1 MLLKKGMRIV
11 FAGDSV
17 TDDSR
22 SRPEGEGWGNSLGLG
37 YVHMTDAMLT
47 VDYPELFIRCTNRG
61 IGGNTSRDLL
71 ARWEEDVTA
80 LKPDLV
86 VLCIGI
92 NDVWRQ
98 FDCTVQTDWAVSPEE
113 YRRNLNVMAGNTT
126 VPMVWMTPY
135 YLEPNPADAMRA
147 RMDEYR
153 AICKEEA
160 AKRGIPCIDLQEA
173 FAPLLRHRYPAT
185 ITWDRVHPGFTGSLV
200 ISRALMETLTKE

>member
-1 MLLKKGMRIV
+1 M
-11 FAGDSV
+11 

-22 SRPEGEGWGNSLGLG
+22 SRPEGEGRGNSLGLG

-113 YRRNLNVMAGNTT
+113 YRRNLNVMADHTT

-160 AKRGIPCIDLQEA
+160 AKRGIPCVDLQEA

>member
-22 SRPEGEGWGNSLGLG
+22 SRPEGEGRGNSLGLG

-113 YRRNLNVMAGNTT
+113 YRRNLNAMADHTT
-126 VPMVWMTPY
+126 APMVWMTPY
-135 YLEPNPADAMRA
+135 YLEPNPADAMRGPGWTNTGLSA
-147 RMDEYR
+147 RRKPPNGASLASTCRMPLP
-153 AICKEEA
+153 
-160 AKRGIPCIDLQEA
+160 PCCST
-173 FAPLLRHRYPAT
+173 AT
-185 ITWDRVHPGFTGSLV
+185 PPPSPGTGSTPASPAV
-200 ISRALMETLTKE
+200 WSFPGP

>member
-22 SRPEGEGWGNSLGLG
+22 SRPEGEGRGNSLGLG

-113 YRRNLNVMAGNTT
+113 YRRNLNVMADHTT

-135 YLEPNPADAMRA
+135 YLEPNPATSWNPTETTPCGPGWTNTGPSA
-147 RMDEYR
+147 RR
-153 AICKEEA
+153 KPPNGASLASTCRRPLPPCCATAIPPPSPGIGSTPASPA
-160 AKRGIPCIDLQEA
+160 AWSSPV
-173 FAPLLRHRYPAT
+173 P
-185 ITWDRVHPGFTGSLV
+185 
-200 ISRALMETLTKE
+200 

>member
-22 SRPEGEGWGNSLGLG
+22 SRPEGEGRGNSLGLG

-113 YRRNLNVMAGNTT
+113 YRRNLNVMADHTT

-147 RMDEYR
+147 RMDEYG

-160 AKRGIPCIDLQEA
+160 AKRGIPCIDLQAA
-173 FAPLLRHRYPAT
+173 FAPLLCHRYPAS
-185 ITWDRVHPGFTGSLV
+185 ITWDRIHPGFTGSLV